1 MALLTSLGKYKNTGL
16 LLLRIGLGLSFLLLH
31 GYPKLI
37 GGVKTWEAVGGAMA
51 HIGIDAYPAV
61 WGFLA
66 AITEAIGGLLLLMG
80 FLFRPAAIL
89 LAITMFVAAL
99 NHLMG
104 GDGITVASH
113 AIELI
118 LILIALTFIGP
129 GKYSVDKR

>member
-1 MALLTSLGKYKNTGL
+1 M
-16 LLLRIGLGLSFLLLH
+16 H

-37 GGVKTWEAVGGAMA
+37 GGVATWKAVGGAMT
-51 HIGIDAYPAV
+51 HLGIDAYPVV

-66 AITEAIGGLLLLMG
+66 AITEAVGGLMILMG
-80 FLFRPAAIL
+80 FLFRPATIL
-89 LAITMFVAAL
+89 LAITMLVASL

-104 GDGITVASH
+104 GDGISVASH
-113 AIELI
+113 AIELM